1 METVM
6 MMMIEVANMGKMTQG
21 TTGDAIKGE
30 ATQEMTEIEILGAEI
45 EILGE
50 ETEMMIDGAEMM
62 IGGANQGV
70 ETTLE
75 MNHLVM
81 IDIEIDIDVD
91 VGHVHTPGGEGIT
104 ALKMH
109 YWPLLGQILMQQNT
123 SRYLTAN
130 SLDCSETF

>member
-21 TTGDAIKGE
+21 TTGDAINGE
-30 ATQEMTEIEILGAEI
+30 ATQETTEIEIQGAEA
-45 EILGE
+45 
-50 ETEMMIDGAEMM
+50 EMTIGGAEMM
-62 IGGANQGV
+62 IGGADQGV

-91 VGHVHTPGGEGIT
+91 VGHVHIPGGEGIT

-123 SRYLTAN
+123 SRYLTAD
-130 SLDCSETF
+130 SLDCSEIF